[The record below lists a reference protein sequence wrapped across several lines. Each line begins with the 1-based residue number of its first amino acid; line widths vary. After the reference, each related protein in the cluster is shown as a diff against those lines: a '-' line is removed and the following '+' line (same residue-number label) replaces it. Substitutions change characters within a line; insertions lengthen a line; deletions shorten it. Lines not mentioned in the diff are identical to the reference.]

1 MSEVNGESAD
11 ATASEAESKR
21 VGQPDDLLLHV
32 WQEICRHVEITEST
46 AAIARLL
53 RDVMP
58 LQRAI
63 VRQIDRQRACR
74 RDLG

>member
-1 MSEVNGESAD
+1 MSEVNGKSAD
-11 ATASEAESKR
+11 ATASAAESKR